1 MAAANGQLEAMKILF
16 DYSETNKVALNI
28 NIQNSGGNTA
38 VHWCVLN
45 NKPETLKF
53 LISKKADC
61 NIKNAQNLVPVEM
74 ALDAL
79 RSDMIDILA
88 EHTIYDESVD
98 EILEEDK

>member
-1 MAAANGQLEAMKILF
+1 MKILF

-61 NIKNAQNLVPVEM
+61 NIKNA
-74 ALDAL
+74 
-79 RSDMIDILA
+79 
-88 EHTIYDESVD
+88 
-98 EILEEDK
+98 